1 MLHYVPVTS
10 TLIMAVLLSVI
21 QSGALTTDVQTFER
35 LEQQLCKQRIVDY
48 FNAQLH
54 FSGGALSY

>member
-1 MLHYVPVTS
+1 
-10 TLIMAVLLSVI
+10 MAVLLSVI

-35 LEQQLCKQRIVDY
+35 LEQQMCKQRIVDY